1 MFFVPSV
8 VSPKQRQKAAA
19 WSGRPPRSY
28 VSIRTAVVHLGRERL
43 SVVGSRLEG
52 RAFGGVACCGAGGT
66 YNDLVGGAV
75 AIAVVVC
82 AVFNVADYAFDVLAT
97 ALFVIYVGV
106 QLFFHFVLPF
116 LAWSSVSDAGHQI
129 CRYYRR
135 HGGTGIVYP
144 ASQLLCAACA
154 AGGLKCHYT
163 Q

>member
-8 VSPKQRQKAAA
+8 VSPKQRRKAAA
-19 WSGRPPRSY
+19 WSGCPPRSY

-52 RAFGGVACCGAGGT
+52 RALGGVACCGAGGT

-82 AVFNVADYAFDVLAT
+82 AVFNVADYAFNVLAT

-135 HGGTGIVYP
+135 HAVRV
-144 ASQLLCAACA
+144 
-154 AGGLKCHYT
+154 
-163 Q
+163 